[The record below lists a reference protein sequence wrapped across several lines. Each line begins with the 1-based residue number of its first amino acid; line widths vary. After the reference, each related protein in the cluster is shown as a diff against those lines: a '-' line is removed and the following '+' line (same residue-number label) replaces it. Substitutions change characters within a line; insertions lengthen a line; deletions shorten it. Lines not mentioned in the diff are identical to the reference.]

1 MGPADMLKFVE
12 MKNRFERNHPKILN
26 FFTREIA
33 SGIPEGTV
41 LELTITKPGKDP
53 VTANMRVTADDL
65 EMLAN
70 LRNITP

>member
-12 MKNRFERNHPKILN
+12 MKNRFEANHPKILS
-26 FFTREIA
+26 FFRKEVL

-41 LELTITKPGKDP
+41 LELTITKPGADP

-65 EMLAN
+65 EMLAAM
-70 LRNITP
+70 RNMTP

>member
-1 MGPADMLKFVE
+1 MGPADMMKFME
-12 MKNRFERNHPKILN
+12 MKNRFERNHPKILS
-26 FFTREIA
+26 FFRKEIL

-41 LELTITKPGKDP
+41 LELTITKPGSDP

-70 LRNITP
+70 LRNMTP

>member
-1 MGPADMLKFVE
+1 MGPADMFKIVE
-12 MKNRFERNHPKILN
+12 MKNRFERNHPKILA
-26 FFTREIA
+26 FFQKEIA

-41 LELTITKPGKDP
+41 LELTITKPGCDP

-70 LRNITP
+70 LRNLTP